1 MRNIPK
7 GTTFANKQKWKLTN
21 PVHRGQSLVV
31 CESYGFM
38 LAKPGVDG
46 GICACTWDAAA
57 SLPVVHVRGDGGDD
71 GGGLGDAPILLD
83 APG

>member
-1 MRNIPK
+1 
-7 GTTFANKQKWKLTN
+7 
-21 PVHRGQSLVV
+21 
-31 CESYGFM
+31 M

-46 GICACTWDAAA
+46 GICACACTWDAAA

>member
-1 MRNIPK
+1 
-7 GTTFANKQKWKLTN
+7 
-21 PVHRGQSLVV
+21 
-31 CESYGFM
+31 M

-46 GICACTWDAAA
+46 WICACTWDAAA

-83 APG
+83 APGYGYGLELGARGACGDRVLG

>member
-1 MRNIPK
+1 
-7 GTTFANKQKWKLTN
+7 
-21 PVHRGQSLVV
+21 
-31 CESYGFM
+31 M

-46 GICACTWDAAA
+46 WICACTWDAAA